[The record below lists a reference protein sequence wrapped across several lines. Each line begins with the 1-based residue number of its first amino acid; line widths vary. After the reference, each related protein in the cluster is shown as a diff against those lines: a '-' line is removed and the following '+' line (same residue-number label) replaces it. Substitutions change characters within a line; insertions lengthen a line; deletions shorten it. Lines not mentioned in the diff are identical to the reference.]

1 MGHIALAVP
10 SRGAGTMPQAC
21 PRGVRASGRSRMPT
35 VCAPHSPA
43 ILAHEKRGVD
53 VCEKRVFKI
62 EPTGVARSSA
72 TMRLQKFLEVE
83 RFDPDQAAGEPD
95 DRKLAA
101 VRPTSDCPGRA
112 ADVVARLLEGQE
124 PARGSRSRA
133 DGSRHSGLLI
143 QSPGWNPSVYAGSR
157 RVLYLSCTGSAAD
170 RSPSPGLAGSS
181 RGRECHAWGPRVR
194 AGEGRVVPSRF

>member
-1 MGHIALAVP
+1 LQCPHVEPVP
-10 SRGAGTMPQAC
+10 C
-21 PRGVRASGRSRMPT
+21 PRLAHVASEHPDGPA
-35 VCAPHSPA
+35 CQPFAPHIHLPF
-43 ILAHEKRGVD
+43 LHTKKRGVD

>member
-1 MGHIALAVP
+1 VASEHPDGP
-10 SRGAGTMPQAC
+10 AC
-21 PRGVRASGRSRMPT
+21 QPF
-35 VCAPHSPA
+35 APHIHLPF
-43 ILAHEKRGVD
+43 LHTKKRGVD

-143 QSPGWNPSVYAGSR
+143 QSPGWNPVFM
-157 RVLYLSCTGSAAD
+157 RVPGVSCTCLALVLRRIGLLAQALRGAPGVGSVMPGVPGYGQAKEGWCLAHL
-170 RSPSPGLAGSS
+170 SQPSLVSIPSGAS
-181 RGRECHAWGPRVR
+181 RGRGV
-194 AGEGRVVPSRF
+194 GRV